1 MTSIFEK
8 KKLFYVTC
16 MPFFAFFLLFDM
28 FLYPNKNNIQPS
40 LDSLQAIMGGSNG
53 GAMEIVT
60 KIFSNW
66 TSALYFVIAGKRIFI
81 RFPVFDFSSTV

>member
-8 KKLFYVTC
+8 KRLFYITC
-16 MPFFAFFLLFDM
+16 IPFFMFFLVFDM
-28 FLYPNKNNIQPS
+28 ILYPNKNLIQPS
-40 LDSLQAIMGGSNG
+40 LASVQTLMGGSNG

-66 TSALYFVIAGKRIFI
+66 TSALYFVIAGKFDLVPLI
-81 RFPVFDFSSTV
+81 RYV